1 MNLIFFD
8 IETGGLEMTHPII
21 QIAAIAVDEEF
32 AELDSIELKLRFD
45 PMKADPEA
53 LKINHYDTLVWVSE
67 AIEQADAVRR
77 LAKFIEPHKA
87 IEMVSKKPPFRPYKV
102 ACLAGHNAATF
113 DGPRL
118 QRLFRDHKAFL
129 PADPRVLCTV
139 QLAMWWAL
147 RHGVRPKSFKLGD
160 LCEHFG
166 IPIAAGEAHDALADV
181 RLTIELTKKLTEAV
195 A

>member
-8 IETGGLEMTHPII
+8 LETGGLEMTHPII
-21 QIAAIAVDEEF
+21 QIAAIAVNPVFEEV
-32 AELDSIELKLRFD
+32 DSIELKLRFD
-45 PMKADPEA
+45 QEKADPEA
-53 LKINHYDTLVWVSE
+53 LKINHYDAGVWERE
-67 AIEQADAVRR
+67 AIPPADAVRR

-87 IEMVSKKPPFRPYKV
+87 IEMVSKRTGNPYKV

-166 IPIAAGEAHDALADV
+166 IPVAAGDTHDALADV
-181 RLTIELTKKLTEAV
+181 RLTIALARKLTEA
-195 A
+195 AA